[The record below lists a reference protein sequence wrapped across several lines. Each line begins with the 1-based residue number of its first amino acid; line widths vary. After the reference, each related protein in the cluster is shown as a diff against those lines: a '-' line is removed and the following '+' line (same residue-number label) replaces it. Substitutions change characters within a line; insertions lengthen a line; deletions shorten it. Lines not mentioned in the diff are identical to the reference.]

1 MPVASPAEFIERIK
15 VIAEASGAAEA
26 EVYGEVVT
34 INEVRVR
41 DKEVELLQQS
51 ALRGVGLRVLR
62 DSKTG
67 FMFTTEFQP
76 SIINELV
83 LRTIAL
89 ASQASPREEV
99 RLPNEPFPSQRL
111 LEISDDSIPA
121 KTPADLVSLAR
132 TAEQNAIARDKRI
145 QTTLGARAGVAT
157 QDVYF
162 TNTYIKLQTFR
173 ATSCWLGCT
182 AVAAN
187 GAERREGSYLDR
199 KRIFADLSPP
209 EFVGQKSADRALA
222 KLGAKPVPSTRAPV
236 IFENEAAGGFLE
248 GLFGAFNGT
257 NALEK
262 RTFLADRNGQTV
274 ASPLLSIVDDGILR
288 RGLGS
293 LPFDGEGT
301 QTRRTPVMDQGVFVR
316 FLHTA
321 ATARLFNV
329 TATGNG
335 IRSYDSLPAVGPTNF
350 YIDRGSAN
358 PKTMISELS
367 RGLYVTD
374 TAGFGIDT
382 VSGQYSQQAEG
393 FWIENGALAAPVDG
407 ITIAGNLNDMLM
419 GIDAVGKDLEYRS
432 VFASPSIRF
441 KELTIGG
448 G

>member
-1 MPVASPAEFIERIK
+1 MPVIDPVEFIERIK
-15 VIAEASGAAEA
+15 VRAEASGAAEA

-34 INEVRVR
+34 TNEVRLR

-67 FMFTTEFQP
+67 FMYTTDFQP
-76 SIINELV
+76 SIINELI

-99 RLPNEPFPSQRL
+99 RLPNEPFPAQRL
-111 LEISDDSIPA
+111 LEIADDAIPPMA
-121 KTPADLVSLAR
+121 PEDLISFAR
-132 TAEQNAIARDKRI
+132 AAEQNAIARDKRI
-145 QTTLGARAGVAT
+145 QTTLGARVGVAT

-162 TNTYIKLQTFR
+162 TNTYIKLQTYR
-173 ATSCWLGCT
+173 ATSCWIGCT
-182 AVAAN
+182 AVAAD
-187 GAERREGSYLDR
+187 GSERREGTYEDR

-209 EFVGQKSADRALA
+209 VIVGRKAADRALA
-222 KLGAKPVPSTRAPV
+222 KLGAKPVASTRAPV
-236 IFENEAAGGFLE
+236 IFENEAAGAFLR
-248 GLFGAFNGT
+248 GLFGAFSGS
-257 NALEK
+257 NALER
-262 RTFLADRNGQTV
+262 RTFLADRRGQTV

-301 QTRRTPVMDQGVFVR
+301 QTRRTPVMDRGVFVR

-335 IRSYDSLPAVGPTNF
+335 IRSYDSLPVVGPTNF
-350 YIDRGSAN
+350 YIDRGSAK
-358 PKTMISELS
+358 PDTMISEVG

-374 TAGFGIDT
+374 LAGFGIDT

-393 FWIENGALAAPVDG
+393 FWIEKGALAAPVQG
-407 ITIAGNLNDMLM
+407 ITVAGNLNDMLM
-419 GIDAVGKDLEYRS
+419 GIDAVGKDLDFRGIYS
-432 VFASPSIRF
+432 SPSIRF
-441 KELTIGG
+441 KELTIAGS
-448 G
+448 